1 MLQLIDDIFC
11 FIGVN
16 LFRLVIALVIAL
28 AIATAFATAISNKP
42 EGLKLDVPNVP
53 DCVTR
58 SLLKCR

>member
-16 LFRLVIALVIAL
+16 LFRLVIATAVVL
-28 AIATAFATAISNKP
+28 AIATAINNKP

-58 SLLKCR
+58 SLLRCR